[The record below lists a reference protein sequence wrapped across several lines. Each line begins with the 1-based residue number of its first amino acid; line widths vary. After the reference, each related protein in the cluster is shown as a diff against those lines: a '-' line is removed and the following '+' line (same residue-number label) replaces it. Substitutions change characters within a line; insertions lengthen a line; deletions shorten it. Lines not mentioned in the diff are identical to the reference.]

1 MFLMNQFYRGEW
13 FFYCPKVC
21 ILRLP
26 GLGSHRSQTDRL
38 NLFCSCWWLI
48 RMLQLVLLADTL
60 GSKAWP
66 KYKGTATAKDAG
78 ADEAVD
84 ASQ

>member
-1 MFLMNQFYRGEW
+1 
-13 FFYCPKVC
+13 
-21 ILRLP
+21 
-26 GLGSHRSQTDRL
+26 
-38 NLFCSCWWLI
+38 
-48 RMLQLVLLADTL
+48 MLQLVLLADTL